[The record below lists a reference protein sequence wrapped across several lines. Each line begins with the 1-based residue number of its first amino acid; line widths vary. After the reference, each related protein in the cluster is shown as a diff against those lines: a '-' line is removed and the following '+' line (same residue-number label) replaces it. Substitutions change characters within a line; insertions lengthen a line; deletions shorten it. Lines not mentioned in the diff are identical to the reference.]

1 MRRVLLLSAFLLAC
15 AHKSGG
21 AEPATIRDET
31 VKEDQAELALD
42 LSWRPTAPRQ
52 VELVLKMRVVG
63 IVETNKLVA
72 EVYING
78 FNVEDGHTRWDGFVP
93 PRDPQTFRVVLSI
106 PEGRDSATARMM
118 LSRSNDSFQLLR
130 EELNFSVDS
139 AGKVTLDR

>member
-1 MRRVLLLSAFLLAC
+1 MRSALLLSALLVAC
-15 AHKSGG
+15 AHKPG
-21 AEPATIRDET
+21 AAAPSVIRDET
-31 VKEDQAELALD
+31 VQEDKAELALE
-42 LSWRPTAPRQ
+42 LRWAQAGPRQ

-93 PRDPQTFRVVLSI
+93 PRDPQTFRVVLSV
-106 PEGRDSATARMM
+106 PEGRDEATARVM

-130 EELNFSVDS
+130 EELNFTVDA
-139 AGKVTLDR
+139 AGNVSLAR

>member
-1 MRRVLLLSAFLLAC
+1 MRRALLLSVLLLAC

-21 AEPATIRDET
+21 AEPAVIRDET
-31 VKEDQAELALD
+31 VKEDQAELALE
-42 LSWRPTAPRQ
+42 LAWRPVAPRQ
-52 VELVLKMRVVG
+52 VEVLKMRVIG

-106 PEGRDSATARMM
+106 PEGRDEATARMM
-118 LSRSNDSFQLLR
+118 LSRSNDSNQLLR
-130 EELNFSVDS
+130 EELNFAVD
-139 AGKVTLDR
+139 ADGKVSLSR

>member
-1 MRRVLLLSAFLLAC
+1 MLRIVALSALLVAC
-15 AHKSGG
+15 AHTSGG
-21 AEPATIRDET
+21 GQPTVLRDET
-31 VKEDQAELALD
+31 VQEDRAELALE
-42 LSWRPTAPRQ
+42 LGWAPKGPRQ

-93 PRDPQTFRVVLSI
+93 PRQPQTFRVVLSI
-106 PEGRDSATARMM
+106 PEEKESATARLT

-130 EELNFSVDS
+130 EELAFSVDA
-139 AGKVTLDR
+139 AGTVTLAR